1 MGEKREMVRSTPNEK
16 AQCYFKEASGS
27 ACLRVHH
34 KLDESSHPT
43 FLKLDFLYSNGSLTV
58 DHDPL
63 WVVIPL
69 GGGVTYQISHI
80 SCIYIMWHNTN
91 KISVMKQQ

>member
-16 AQCYFKEASGS
+16 AQCYCKEASGS

-69 GGGVTYQISHI
+69 GGGHVSDIPHI
-80 SCIYIMWHNTN
+80 MYLYY
-91 KISVMKQQ
+91 VA